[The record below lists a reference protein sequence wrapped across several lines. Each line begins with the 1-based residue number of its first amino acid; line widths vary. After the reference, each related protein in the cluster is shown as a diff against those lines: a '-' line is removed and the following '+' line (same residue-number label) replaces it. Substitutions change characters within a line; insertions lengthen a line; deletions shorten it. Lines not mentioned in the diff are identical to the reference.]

1 MNTYL
6 QTTRDVV
13 NYTTQFIKGRTLDL
27 GAGSAKYR
35 NIIKPH
41 TTTYTTFDMVAG
53 PHIDVVGDILNLPLE
68 DGSFD
73 SVISTQ
79 VLEHVEK
86 PWVMIQQIR
95 RVLAKGG
102 TCILSAPFLI
112 PYHAD
117 PHDYF
122 RYTVTGLSSLF
133 KNEGFEIVE
142 CKPYG
147 RIFSTVT
154 EFIHFF
160 FFNHYE
166 NPARHKRFEKFIGLI
181 QKIARKLDVYMK
193 DSNIYANVY
202 IVARKK

>member
-1 MNTYL
+1 MNNYL

-13 NYTTQFIKGRTLDL
+13 NYTLKYVHGRTLDL

-35 NIIKPH
+35 SLIMPKAS
-41 TTTYTTFDMVAG
+41 TYTTFDMVPG
-53 PHIDVVGDILNLPLE
+53 PHIDIVGDILNLPIPE
-68 DGSFD
+68 DSFD
-73 SVISTQ
+73 TVVSTQ

-86 PWVMIQQIR
+86 PWVMVQQIR
-95 RVLAKGG
+95 RVLVQGG

-133 KNEGFEIVE
+133 LNEGFEVIE
-142 CKPYG
+142 CKQYG
-147 RIFSTVT
+147 RVFSTLS
-154 EFIHFF
+154 EFAHFY
-160 FFNHYE
+160 FFNHYK
-166 NPARHKRFEKFIGLI
+166 NPKLHKKFERFISLV
-181 QKIARKLDVYMK
+181 QKLARKLDLCVG
-193 DSNIYANVY
+193 DSDIYANVY